1 MGRHRNQSRTGT
13 RSEPTSAP
21 LTKIL
26 TRKNPR
32 KELQNPVQNQT
43 WTLGPGHQDQE
54 VWTEEAPGPVPGPVQ
69 DLDQDQDQLLAL
81 LTMSAVG
88 SSCSLTSCLRKVVVG
103 VGVGGGS
110 QFQVG
115 SDRTGTS

>member
-1 MGRHRNQSRTGT
+1 MDRHRNQRRTGT
-13 RSEPTSAP
+13 RSEPTSAT

-26 TRKNPR
+26 TRKNHR
-32 KELQNPVQNQT
+32 KEHQNPVQNPT
-43 WTLGPGHQDQE
+43 WTPGPGHQDQE

-88 SSCSLTSCLRKVVVG
+88 SSCSLTSCLGKVV